1 MAQSKAG
8 KNTIPSVR
16 AAFSMV
22 NQYLRALQDKG
33 LIRFVPVGN
42 KGYAYE
48 PTEEGAALRRSMFA
62 AYSGELVR
70 LYSALKRCIQEKVSG
85 LAAQGIRK
93 IALFGASETCEVVLS
108 ALAESHFDVVAVV
121 DNDTQKQGTMFK
133 GHAVCAPE
141 VLSYLPIQAVVIT
154 SFGHQDEIFTQL
166 APLASDKGMRIRIV
180 FSPRET
186 NRRLRAGGPT
196 RARRR
201 NRFHIAS
208 FRSTSARPA
217 SAAPAPAPPGRT
229 AAWGRDRTCQ
239 KASRKSVFSGPWPTP
254 ATDVFEEGR
263 GAARFF
269 YTSCRRDR
277 PSPPRKHH
285 RASDTL
291 PQFDGTLTIRE
302 DSRTFSVSGRGVSPA
317 ADRRQASLFSPST
330 KESRVAHG
338 HDRTA

>member
-1 MAQSKAG
+1 MSKGPSLSRCRFPDKKDAFVRSCIAIKIKE
-8 KNTIPSVR
+8 KNNSC
-16 AAFSMV
+16 S
-22 NQYLRALQDKG
+22 
-33 LIRFVPVGN
+33 
-42 KGYAYE
+42 
-48 PTEEGAALRRSMFA
+48 
-62 AYSGELVR
+62 
-70 LYSALKRCIQEKVSG
+70 
-85 LAAQGIRK
+85 
-93 IALFGASETCEVVLS
+93 IA
-108 ALAESHFDVVAVV
+108 
-121 DNDTQKQGTMFK
+121 
-133 GHAVCAPE
+133 
-141 VLSYLPIQAVVIT
+141 
-154 SFGHQDEIFTQL
+154 
-166 APLASDKGMRIRIV
+166 R
-180 FSPRET
+180 
-186 NRRLRAGGPT
+186 NRRCLSPKRRFGPANIET
-196 RARRR
+196 VQQWG
-201 NRFHIAS
+201 N
-208 FRSTSARPA
+208 PQL
-217 SAAPAPAPPGRT
+217 PPQRKP
-229 AAWGRDRTCQ
+229 WGRDRTCQ